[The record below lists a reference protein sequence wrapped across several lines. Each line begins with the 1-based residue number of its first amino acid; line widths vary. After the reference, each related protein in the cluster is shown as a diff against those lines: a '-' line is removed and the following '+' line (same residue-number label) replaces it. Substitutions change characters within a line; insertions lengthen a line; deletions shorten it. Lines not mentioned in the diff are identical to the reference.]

1 MCGGSGG
8 SGRKSGG
15 GGGGSTNGD
24 AGQPGEVY
32 RAAQQPKVKRVL
44 VVNGKLAPGTKAYE
58 NEKSR
63 QRVDAYRKKL
73 KLDTASDRMGLFGH
87 IRKI

>member
-8 SGRKSGG
+8 SGSGG
-15 GGGGSTNGD
+15 RSGGGGSTNGD

-32 RAAQQPKVKRVL
+32 RAAQPKVKRVL
-44 VVNGKLAPGTKAYE
+44 VVNGKPAPGTKAYE
-58 NEKSR
+58 NMKSR

>member
-8 SGRKSGG
+8 SGGESGV
-15 GGGGSTNGD
+15 GGGSTNGD

-32 RAAQQPKVKRVL
+32 RAAQQPIVKRVL
-44 VVNGKLAPGTKAYE
+44 VVNGKPAPGTKAYE
-58 NEKSR
+58 NMKSR

-73 KLDTASDRMGLFGH
+73 KLDAASDRMGLFGH

>member
-8 SGRKSGG
+8 RGKKG

-44 VVNGKLAPGTKAYE
+44 VVNGKPAPGTKAYE
-58 NEKSR
+58 NMKSR

>member
-8 SGRKSGG
+8 SGKKSG

-44 VVNGKLAPGTKAYE
+44 VVNGKPAPGTKAYE
-58 NEKSR
+58 NMKSR
-63 QRVDAYRKKL
+63 QQVDAYRKKL

>member
-8 SGRKSGG
+8 SGRKSG

-44 VVNGKLAPGTKAYE
+44 VVNGKLAPR
-58 NEKSR
+58 NES
-63 QRVDAYRKKL
+63 
-73 KLDTASDRMGLFGH
+73 
-87 IRKI
+87 I